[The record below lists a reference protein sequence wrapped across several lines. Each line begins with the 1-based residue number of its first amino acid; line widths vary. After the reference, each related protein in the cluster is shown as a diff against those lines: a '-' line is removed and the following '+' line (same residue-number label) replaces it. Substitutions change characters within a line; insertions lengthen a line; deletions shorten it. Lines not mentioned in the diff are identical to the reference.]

1 MTANSTSD
9 PWFVHVWV
17 YGHYSGA
24 YEFSSKEAA
33 ERDADD
39 RRTNLARG
47 IKGLRY
53 IVSQR
58 SENEIMESVQR

>member
-1 MTANSTSD
+1 MNDS

-17 YGHYSGA
+17 YGHYSGG
-24 YEFSSKEAA
+24 YEFETREEAN
-33 ERDADD
+33 RDAKD
-39 RRTNLARG
+39 RRENLARG

-58 SENEIMESVQR
+58 LPSEIEKGLENT